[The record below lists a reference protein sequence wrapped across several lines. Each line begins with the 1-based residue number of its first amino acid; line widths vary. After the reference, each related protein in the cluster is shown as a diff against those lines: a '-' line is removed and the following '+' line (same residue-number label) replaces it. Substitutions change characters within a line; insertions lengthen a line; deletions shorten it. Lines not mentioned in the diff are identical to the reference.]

1 MQTPHGSLYILLEST
16 PVVDYYKH
24 PLGHTIFC
32 FYQPPMVEFYQ
43 NPLDLLYCIGAT
55 GICATRE
62 KLTNPQQR
70 GQHILFFFYQPPV
83 VDFLILFLPKLL
95 GSLGIAFVSTLMVG
109 FSYQDP
115 RVTLYFINHCAD
127 PSSRTLGLTPVYFTP
142 LAIDICVLLALPPS
156 PCNGFLF
163 LHGGEGGGNVS

>member
-32 FYQPPMVEFYQ
+32 FYQPPMVDFYQ

-62 KLTNPQQR
+62 ATREKLTNPQQR
-70 GQHILFFFYQPPV
+70 GQHILFFF
-83 VDFLILFLPKLL
+83 
-95 GSLGIAFVSTLMVG
+95 
-109 FSYQDP
+109 
-115 RVTLYFINHCAD
+115 IN
-127 PSSRTLGLTPVYFTP
+127 P
-142 LAIDICVLLALPPS
+142 L
-156 PCNGFLF
+156 
-163 LHGGEGGGNVS
+163 